1 VAAGFTHLG
10 LVDPRLNCFG
20 QLDVS
25 LATIYQGYTKQDPP
39 PLRVKPI
46 PLPLLHEV
54 YCAAVLAGD
63 PLSRATADMA
73 YLGFFYLLRPGEYCL
88 SPDSTP
94 FRICDVQLRIG
105 NIVLNITTC
114 SFDTLMRATCAQ
126 LEFTDQKNMIRGE
139 VLAHGRSGHYLA
151 CPVAALTRRLLYLRS
166 HGATPLTPLYHVYT
180 TPGEA
185 NITSAL
191 VTATIRVAA
200 ASTPYDFSPSDVN
213 ARALRAGGAM
223 ALLCARGDTNII
235 KMVGRWCSDAMFRY
249 LHLQAFPLMRSLAP
263 LMLQG
268 GSFSLPPGHDL
279 PINAAALLGSVPEAA
294 DRCSVLVLIGLL
306 KFLF

>member
-1 VAAGFTHLG
+1 MGFTRLG

-25 LATIYQGYTKQDPP
+25 LATLYQGYTKQDPP
-39 PLRVKPI
+39 PRRVKPI
-46 PLPLLHEV
+46 PLPLLHNV
-54 YCAAVLAGD
+54 YWSAVLAGD

-94 FRICDVQLRIG
+94 FRLCDVQLRIG
-105 NIVLNITTC
+105 NIVLNIMTC
-114 SFDTLMRATCAQ
+114 SFATLMRATCAQ
-126 LEFTDQKNMIRGE
+126 LEFTTQKNMIRGE
-139 VLAHGRSGHYLA
+139 VLAHGRSGHSLA
-151 CPVAALTRRLLYLRS
+151 CPVVALTRRILHLRS
-166 HGATPLTPLYHVYT
+166 HTANSLTPLYHVYT

-185 NITSAL
+185 TITPAL
-191 VTATIRVAA
+191 VTAAIRVAA
-200 ASTPYDFSPSDVN
+200 ASTPHGFNPSNVN

-223 ALLCARGDTNII
+223 ALLCARVDTNII
-235 KMVGRWCSDAMFRY
+235 KMVGRWRSDAMFRY

-268 GSFSLPPGHDL
+268 GSFTLPPGQDL
-279 PINAAALLGSVPEAA
+279 PLNAAALLGSVPEAA
-294 DRCSVLVLIGLL
+294 TAIIDD
-306 KFLF
+306 FD